1 MSDGLNPDIK
11 SWSSSSGFGLKV
23 NSLSHKILLFHN
35 QMWFVCGGGV
45 ITRQNHRRRKKK
57 KNLCLMWIDHSL
69 QPLLAF
75 LWFTVCCI
83 MFVLFCV

>member
-35 QMWFVCGGGV
+35 QMWFVCGGGGHN
-45 ITRQNHRRRKKK
+45 QAE
-57 KNLCLMWIDHSL
+57 
-69 QPLLAF
+69 P
-75 LWFTVCCI
+75 
-83 MFVLFCV
+83 